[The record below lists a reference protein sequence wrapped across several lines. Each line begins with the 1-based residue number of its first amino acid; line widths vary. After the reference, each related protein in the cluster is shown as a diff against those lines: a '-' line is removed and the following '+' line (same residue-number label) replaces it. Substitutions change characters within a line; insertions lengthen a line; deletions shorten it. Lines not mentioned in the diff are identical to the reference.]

1 MVSINDLVTR
11 FAAHGGIDGLLAPLA
26 PAPSVGDMELEVRTR
41 VDRYTFYFVK
51 ECLGC
56 HADLIHVHDNRSHVE
71 YYPEDIRK
79 VFINNEM
86 LIERKQK
93 LASVVVGVG
102 MKIHLSSETP
112 CDDVPPIISELLMV
126 RNKVTTVYEFQT
138 HVFELSI
145 VNSDIYEIEIE
156 FSMGCAIETVSST
169 INLLQSYLTLFQTI
183 TCNVNTSLGASSYNL
198 SFNVNKPINLKNKH
212 NCSNHVATLKMDG
225 IRMLLVIHPLK
236 SFLFNHNTLLFFP
249 TGSAGL
255 KVSVLDVEYFTELN
269 ECIAFDLCVYNGKDY
284 RFNHFK
290 NRYNTLLNISPVPVA
305 RYYYDFSKVNIDFAH
320 HPRCDGV
327 IYTPLDTFYHN
338 HTTYKWKPIYRLTV
352 DLKSVDGVLL
362 TSDNVQVGPSDPRA
376 PFGPFIGE
384 YIPLVSGG
392 FKLLKTRPDK
402 EFPNSYKIV
411 RDVLQDI
418 LHPVAMPVS
427 GSSGS
432 IKKDGKSLIKE
443 DTMKPR
449 QENKSCYFTFGG
461 RIPYLVRTGLPK
473 CQDEREFYL
482 AATIVSKHK
491 KYDRVAVLKT
501 IRCDISRETFI
512 ETKKGL
518 SLLIISRL
526 KDLYK
531 EDQNVRVKFIFEN
544 VLKLDDALS
553 YIQPHDKFSPREF
566 VKDCMEHFDEKM
578 GYSSQRYK
586 IEILRKEL
594 EDCLEEFLE
603 KSIDEVYN
611 NFKDGLAPIEMGDL
625 EMMGDG
631 IHVVSLDHEDM
642 KTICPSKT
650 GKDIVL
656 IEFDSPAFGERTV
669 ELLGKFDDV
678 IDYHFTPDDSLFSFF
693 NLPEEDTP

>member
-1 MVSINDLVTR
+1 
-11 FAAHGGIDGLLAPLA
+11 
-26 PAPSVGDMELEVRTR
+26 
-41 VDRYTFYFVK
+41 
-51 ECLGC
+51 
-56 HADLIHVHDNRSHVE
+56 
-71 YYPEDIRK
+71 
-79 VFINNEM
+79 
-86 LIERKQK
+86 
-93 LASVVVGVG
+93 
-102 MKIHLSSETP
+102 
-112 CDDVPPIISELLMV
+112 
-126 RNKVTTVYEFQT
+126 
-138 HVFELSI
+138 
-145 VNSDIYEIEIE
+145 
-156 FSMGCAIETVSST
+156 
-169 INLLQSYLTLFQTI
+169 
-183 TCNVNTSLGASSYNL
+183 
-198 SFNVNKPINLKNKH
+198 
-212 NCSNHVATLKMDG
+212 MDG

-249 TGSAGL
+249 TDSIGP

-290 NRYNTLLNISPVPVA
+290 NRYNTLLDISPVPVA
-305 RYYYDFSKVNIDFAH
+305 RYYYDFSKVNHTH

-352 DLKSVDGVLL
+352 DLKSVGGVLL
-362 TSDNVQVGPSDPRA
+362 TSDNVQVGLSGYSPT
-376 PFGPFIGE
+376 FIGE
-384 YIPLVSGG
+384 YIPLESGG
-392 FKLLKTRPDK
+392 FELLKTRPDK
-402 EFPNSYKIV
+402 AFPNSYKIV
-411 RDVLQDI
+411 QDVLQDI

-427 GSSGS
+427 GS
-432 IKKDGKSLIKE
+432 IKKDGKGLIKE

-473 CQDEREFYL
+473 CQDEMEFYL
-482 AATIVSKHK
+482 AAAVVSEHK
-491 KYDRVAVLKT
+491 KYDRTAVLKT

-553 YIQPHDKFSPREF
+553 YIQPHEFPREF

-594 EDCLEEFLE
+594 EVCLEEFLE
-603 KSIDEVYN
+603 KSIDEAYSR
-611 NFKDGLAPIEMGDL
+611 FKDGLTPIEMSDL

-642 KTICPSKT
+642 KTICPPSSKT
-650 GKDIVL
+650 GKSIVL
-656 IEFDSPAFGERTV
+656 IEFDSPTFGERTI

-678 IDYHFTPDDSLFSFF
+678 IDYYFTPDDSLFSFF
-693 NLPEEDTP
+693 NPHEEDTP

>member
-1 MVSINDLVTR
+1 MVSFNDLVTR
-11 FAAHGGIDGLLAPLA
+11 FDGPL
-26 PAPSVGDMELEVRTR
+26 GDMELEVRTR
-41 VDRYTFYFVK
+41 VDRYTFYFIR
-51 ECLGC
+51 ECLAR
-56 HADLIHVHDNRSHVE
+56 HEKLIQVHGIRSRVE

-79 VFINNEM
+79 VFVNNEM
-86 LIERKQK
+86 LFERKQK

-102 MKIHLSSETP
+102 MKLHLSSETP
-112 CDDVPPIISELLMV
+112 SNSINVGVAEPISV
-126 RNKVTTVYEFQT
+126 RNKVTTVYEFQN
-138 HVFELSI
+138 HIFELSI

-156 FSMGCAIETVSST
+156 YYDDGDDLLFTTVSNT
-169 INLLQSYLTLFQTI
+169 IKSLQAYLTMFQMI
-183 TCNVNTSLGASSYNL
+183 TCNVNTSLGASAYNL
-198 SFNVNKPINLKNKH
+198 SFNVNKPINLKNNH

-236 SFLFNHNTLLFFP
+236 SFLYNHNTLLFFP
-249 TGSAGL
+249 TDSTGP
-255 KVSVLDVEYFTELN
+255 KVSILDVEYFTDLN

-284 RFNHFK
+284 RFNHFQT
-290 NRYNTLLNISPVPVA
+290 RYNTLLNISPVPVA
-305 RYYYDFSKVNIDFAH
+305 RYYYDFSNVNIDFTH

-338 HTTYKWKPIYRLTV
+338 HTTYKWKPIDRLTV
-352 DLKSVDGVLL
+352 DLKSVGGVLL
-362 TSDNVQVGPSDPRA
+362 TSDNVQVGEAWGDD
-376 PFGPFIGE
+376 PFIGE
-384 YIPLVSGG
+384 YIPLGLG
-392 FKLLKTRPDK
+392 EFKLLKARPDK
-402 EFPNSYKIV
+402 EYPNSYKIV
-411 RDVLQDI
+411 QDVLQDI
-418 LHPVAMPVS
+418 FHPVAMPV
-427 GSSGS
+427 GG
-432 IKKDGKSLIKE
+432 IKKDEKSLIKE

-461 RIPYLVRTGLPK
+461 RIPYLVRTGLPQ
-473 CQDEREFYL
+473 CQDEMEFYL

-491 KYDRVAVLKT
+491 KYDRAAVLKT

-518 SLLIISRL
+518 SLSIISRL

-553 YIQPHDKFSPREF
+553 YIQPHEFPHEF

-594 EDCLEEFLE
+594 EDCLGEFLE
-603 KSIDEVYN
+603 KSIDEAYSR
-611 NFKDGLAPIEMGDL
+611 FKDGLTPIEMSDL

-631 IHVVSLDHEDM
+631 IHVVGLDHEDM
-642 KTICPSKT
+642 KTVCPPSKT
-650 GKDIVL
+650 GKSIVL
-656 IEFDSPAFGERTV
+656 IEFDSPTFGDRTI

-678 IDYHFTPDDSLFSFF
+678 IDYYFTPDDSLFSFF
-693 NLPEEDTP
+693 NLSEEDTP